1 MKTKKL
7 LGIFFLFLCT
17 ITLVSCGD
25 DEKQE
30 IYSLSFEKGY
40 YERPLLG
47 AKNIPV
53 RGGNRDYLVVK
64 PKQKGE
70 TTITVKDNVTNETVD
85 LKIKIVD
92 SYLNLK
98 VAHPAQVPYTG
109 GENLFFINN
118 SDRDFYLFDE
128 KMEKKEC
135 TGNYQFLIKNST
147 CYMILNFDKE
157 LNDKRTY
164 EYNISNTSERM
175 FTLIEILL
183 GIDWNMKADLINRS
197 TRSASPVTMNAV
209 DTETNII
216 QYFVAGSNDIPEN
229 ILD

>member
-1 MKTKKL
+1 MEVLGSIDFRDRHHKNTNMKTKKL

-53 RGGNRDYLVVK
+53 RGGNRDYTVTVQNTDVLSIDIDLSSPIDMGNLVVK

-85 LKIKIVD
+85 LKIKIVN

-118 SDRDFYLFDE
+118 SSTFLYSSVWCPYL
-128 KMEKKEC
+128 
-135 TGNYQFLIKNST
+135 IP
-147 CYMILNFDKE
+147 
-157 LNDKRTY
+157 
-164 EYNISNTSERM
+164 SNLERLLDTSELIT
-175 FTLIEILL
+175 TL
-183 GIDWNMKADLINRS
+183 
-197 TRSASPVTMNAV
+197 
-209 DTETNII
+209 
-216 QYFVAGSNDIPEN
+216 
-229 ILD
+229 

>member
-53 RGGNRDYLVVK
+53 RGGNRDYTVTVQNTDVLSIDIDLSSPIGMGNLVVK

-70 TTITVKDNVTNETVD
+70 TTVTVKDNVTNETVN

-98 VAHPAQVPYTG
+98 VAHPAQVPYSG

-118 SDRDFYLFDE
+118 SDRYLYLFDE
-128 KMEKKEC
+128 KM
-135 TGNYQFLIKNST
+135 
-147 CYMILNFDKE
+147 
-157 LNDKRTY
+157 
-164 EYNISNTSERM
+164 
-175 FTLIEILL
+175 
-183 GIDWNMKADLINRS
+183 
-197 TRSASPVTMNAV
+197 
-209 DTETNII
+209 
-216 QYFVAGSNDIPEN
+216 
-229 ILD
+229 

>member
-53 RGGNRDYLVVK
+53 RGGNRDYTVTVQNTDVLSIDIDLSSPIDMGNLVVK

-118 SDRDFYLFDE
+118 SDRD
-128 KMEKKEC
+128 C
-135 TGNYQFLIKNST
+135 
-147 CYMILNFDKE
+147 
-157 LNDKRTY
+157 
-164 EYNISNTSERM
+164 
-175 FTLIEILL
+175 
-183 GIDWNMKADLINRS
+183 
-197 TRSASPVTMNAV
+197 
-209 DTETNII
+209 
-216 QYFVAGSNDIPEN
+216 
-229 ILD
+229 